1 MENTLTSQQSL
12 RPEDELQSLR
22 PEDELQYIR
31 PEDELQYIRKIIDD
45 SRAAFVEDGKPY
57 IMWGLI
63 VAIGMGF
70 TYFSALTQ
78 RDIGVGWAWLV
89 LVLFGWGSIIYYMFQ
104 KKKQPARARSFVDR
118 IQGSIWGACGGTLG
132 LALILILNFPHS
144 GNAPQLDSIYTCFV
158 ASLILGIAYFL
169 SGIANDLNWLRNVGF
184 AWWAGAIVMYLWPTV
199 HVLGIYAGM
208 LLLFQVVPGI
218 ILQRRYKRITSQP
231 SEA

>member
-1 MENTLTSQQSL
+1 MENTLTSQQ
-12 RPEDELQSLR
+12 PLR

-31 PEDELQYIRKIIDD
+31 NIIAD

-78 RDIGVGWAWLV
+78 RDIGVGWAWIV
-89 LVLFGWGSIIYYMFQ
+89 LVLFGWGSIIYYMIQ

-118 IQGSIWGACGGTLG
+118 IQGAIWGACGGSIG
-132 LALILILNFPHS
+132 LVVLIIMFNWHP
-144 GNAPQLDSIYTCFV
+144 DSTFDAINPLFICFISAV
-158 ASLILGIAYFL
+158 ILGIAYFL

-184 AWWAGAIVMYLWPTV
+184 AWWAAAVAMYIWPTV

-208 LLLFQVVPGI
+208 LLVFQVVPGM

>member
-1 MENTLTSQQSL
+1 MENILTSQQ
-12 RPEDELQSLR
+12 PLR

-31 PEDELQYIRKIIDD
+31 NIIAD

-78 RDIGVGWAWLV
+78 RDIGVGWAWIV
-89 LVLFGWGSIIYYMFQ
+89 LVLFGWGSIIYYMIQ

-118 IQGSIWGACGGTLG
+118 IQGAIWGACGGSIG
-132 LALILILNFPHS
+132 LVVLIIMFNWHP
-144 GNAPQLDSIYTCFV
+144 DSTFDAINPLFICFISAV
-158 ASLILGIAYFL
+158 ILGIAYFL

-184 AWWAGAIVMYLWPTV
+184 AWWAAAVAMYIWPTV
-199 HVLGIYAGM
+199 HVLGIYAAM
-208 LLLFQVVPGI
+208 LLVFQVVPGL

-231 SEA
+231 LEA